1 MLGCDMLVSAD
12 SALLKLMNQSGHVVA
27 NTNEMPTG
35 GFTRDT
41 EERLPGPEMA
51 ARLCG
56 VVDEGQATLIDT
68 SRMAVRLLGDTIAS
82 NLLLLGVAWQKGL
95 IRYPLMQL
103 KRRLRLMVLL
113 CSKALMPF
121 AGVGNG
127 LLMQV
132 RLTGKLLQLRTG
144 PVLVLSSLSPHWMIS
159 SLTGWR
165 A

>member
-1 MLGCDMLVSAD
+1 
-12 SALLKLMNQSGHVVA
+12 
-27 NTNEMPTG
+27 
-35 GFTRDT
+35 
-41 EERLPGPEMA
+41 
-51 ARLCG
+51 
-56 VVDEGQATLIDT
+56 
-68 SRMAVRLLGDTIAS
+68 
-82 NLLLLGVAWQKGL
+82 
-95 IRYPLMQL
+95 
-103 KRRLRLMVLL
+103 MVLL

-144 PVLVLSSLSPHWMIS
+144 PVLALSSLSPHWMIS